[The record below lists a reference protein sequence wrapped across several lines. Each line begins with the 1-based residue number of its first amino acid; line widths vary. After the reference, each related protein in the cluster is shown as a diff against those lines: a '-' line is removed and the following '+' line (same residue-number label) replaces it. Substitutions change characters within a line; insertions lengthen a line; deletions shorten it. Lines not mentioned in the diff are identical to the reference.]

1 MKFVAEQ
8 NSKMKRKS
16 NEMPIKEAID
26 RLLKVYKLDAKMVE
40 MDTIKCWEELMGPAV
55 AKRTREIF
63 INKKVLYLKIDSA
76 PLKEELVM
84 NKTLLVQRINERM
97 GKEVIDDVYF
107 K

>member
-1 MKFVAEQ
+1 
-8 NSKMKRKS
+8 MKRKS

-40 MDTIKCWEELMGPAV
+40 MDAVKCWEELMGPAV
-55 AKRTREIF
+55 AKRTREIY
-63 INKKVLYLKIDSA
+63 INKKTLYLKIDSA

-84 NKTLLVQRINERM
+84 NKSLLVQRLNERM
-97 GKEVIDDVYF
+97 GKVVIEDVYF